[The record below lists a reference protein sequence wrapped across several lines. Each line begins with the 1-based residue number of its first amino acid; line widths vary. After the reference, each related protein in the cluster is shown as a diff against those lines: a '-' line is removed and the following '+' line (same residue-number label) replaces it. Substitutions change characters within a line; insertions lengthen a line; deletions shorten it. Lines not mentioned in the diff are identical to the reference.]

1 MRKQFHTLL
10 NTMDATNNYTC
21 RRVTI
26 YETSCTL
33 FPKHFVFTCHYICKT
48 AFGTNNV
55 TRNKNTMHNSQS
67 PYSTLILL
75 CISISSRLIYSHLKV
90 LSKISFIYV
99 IPTNALM
106 KNIYVTFTVSN
117 LSLHVSVIH

>member
-55 TRNKNTMHNSQS
+55 VVVVN
-67 PYSTLILL
+67 
-75 CISISSRLIYSHLKV
+75 
-90 LSKISFIYV
+90 
-99 IPTNALM
+99 
-106 KNIYVTFTVSN
+106 VSEGF
-117 LSLHVSVIH
+117 LEGL